1 MSEKIDFHASG
12 KRKILSSACLLS
24 LTALFL
30 SGSAT
35 AQYEERL
42 FEAGSGLPGVDV
54 SGRSLKNRRARAV
67 HSDDLNDSGATA
79 DIIKRDPFL
88 AYQLGRN
95 LNFREFRL
103 SHGVMGVK
111 TGDLSTGVSN
121 LGGPMPD
128 GTTAKITR
136 NNHLGCASCHNLPQG
151 NPGGGTN
158 FHKDSGFGRQA
169 PHYYGA
175 GLVEMIALQIRTE
188 LLSQID
194 TDGNGWVSAQEAQA
208 APPEVFADPGSSPK
222 LSFGSPQLDAGNT
235 GSPSFNNII
244 RVWYVDQNGVHLP
257 QANSVDGIAA
267 VGYDFSVIVWGWG
280 QGVGRNALNPTNRA
294 FLWDPFNA
302 HSGLEAYDPGST
314 DDPDGDGVSLPTPA
328 GAVQFPATHNPP
340 DSGQSLSPLGISLD
354 DPDGDGILNEIT
366 EGDLDYGEWFMLH
379 LPQPAYAGTRNSY
392 REGAALMRSLGCTS
406 CHTSNWR
413 LKQSSQRYDG
423 DRRLFELD
431 VQWDAGQGR
440 LEGGLR
446 DLSTT
451 DGNGDLEPI
460 GGSYL
465 VKGVFSDFR
474 HHDMGDGFAEVDFGG
489 NVNTVWRT
497 PPLWGVGTGF
507 PWGHDGQSL
516 TLEHA
521 ILRHGGEAQSSRV
534 AFEAASA
541 QDQAKLLRFLSKCCL
556 YDIESLPADIDGDG
570 TISSNFMVQGMD
582 TGTER
587 FNAEWLFRVP
597 VKIQGMYLNTDGVMV
612 RSYAATNRVE
622 AYGEDLPF
630 RMDQDQD
637 GWPDIID
644 NCPTTAGF
652 KDGCNN

>member
-1 MSEKIDFHASG
+1 MSEFLDTLRAGH
-12 KRKILSSACLLS
+12 RKIQGCLLS
-24 LTALFL
+24 SLALLLFT
-30 SGSAT
+30 GDAT

-54 SGRSLKNRRARAV
+54 SGRSLKNRRARAI
-67 HSDDLNDSGATA
+67 HSDDVNDSGATS
-79 DIIKRDPFL
+79 DLFKRDPFL

-111 TGDLSTGVSN
+111 TGDLSSGVSN

-136 NNHLGCASCHNLPQG
+136 NNHLSCSSCHNLPQG

-169 PHYYGA
+169 PHYYGS
-175 GLVEMIALQIRTE
+175 GLVEMIALQIRAE
-188 LLSQID
+188 LLSQLD
-194 TDGNGWVSAQEAQA
+194 SNTDGWVSVAEAQA
-208 APPEVFADPGSSPK
+208 APAEVYADPGTTPK
-222 LSFGSPQLDAGNT
+222 LSFGSPKLDAGTT

-244 RVWYVDQNGVHLP
+244 RVWYVDGNGQHLP
-257 QANSVDGIAA
+257 QASSVDGIAA
-267 VGYDFSVIVWGWG
+267 VGYNFSVVVWGWG
-280 QGVGRNALNPTNRA
+280 QGVGRSALNPTNRA
-294 FLWDPFNA
+294 FLWDPLNA
-302 HSGLEAYDPGST
+302 HSGLEAFDPSST
-314 DDPDGDGVSLPTPA
+314 EDPDGDGVSLPTQS

-340 DSGQSLSPLGISLD
+340 DSGKNVSPLGFSLD
-354 DPDGDGILNEIT
+354 DPDGDGILNEIS

-379 LPQPAYAGTRNSY
+379 LPQPAFAGTRNSY
-392 REGAALMRSLGCTS
+392 AAGAALMRSLGCTS
-406 CHTSNWR
+406 CHTPNWR
-413 LKQSSQRYDG
+413 LRQRSQTYDG
-423 DRRLFELD
+423 DRRLFELA
-431 VQWDAGQGR
+431 VQWDASQGR
-440 LEGGLR
+440 LEGELL

-451 DGNGDLEPI
+451 DANGDLEAA

-465 VKGVFSDFR
+465 IKGVFSDFR
-474 HHDMGDGFAEVDFGG
+474 HHDMGEGFAEVDFGG

-516 TLEHA
+516 TLEDV
-521 ILRHGGEAQSSRV
+521 ILRHGGAAQSSRD
-534 AFEAASA
+534 AFVAASV
-541 QDQAKLLRFLSKCCL
+541 QDQNALLRFLSKNCL

-570 TISSNFMVQGMD
+570 AISSNFMVQGMD

-597 VKIQGMYLNTDGVMV
+597 LKIQGMYQNTDGDFV
-612 RSYAATNRVE
+612 RSFAGTNRLE

-630 RMDQDQD
+630 RVDQDHD
-637 GWPDIID
+637 GWPDVID
-644 NCPTTAGF
+644 NCPTTPGF
-652 KDGCNN
+652 KDGCSN